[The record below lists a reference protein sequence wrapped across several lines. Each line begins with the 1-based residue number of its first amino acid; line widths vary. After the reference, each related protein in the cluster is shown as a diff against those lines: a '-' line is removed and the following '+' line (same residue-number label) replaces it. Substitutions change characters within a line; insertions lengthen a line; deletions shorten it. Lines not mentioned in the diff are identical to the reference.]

1 MSKKYSYKLTNK
13 KLKDE
18 IKITTDDLMKAN
30 IRLKQ
35 LDQAKSEFVSIASH
49 QLRTPL
55 TIIKGYVSMLLDG
68 NFGNLT
74 NKKKLVIEKVFESN
88 ERLIR
93 IVENLLDVSRIESGK
108 MLFNFQKKYIQ
119 DIVISVINEFS
130 NIVIEK
136 NIKLICKKPVKLL
149 PKITMD
155 VEKIRQV
162 ILNLVD
168 NAIKYSD
175 SEKIV
180 INLTIKNKKVIFCI
194 KDHGIGIKKE
204 DMPSLFEKLR
214 RGTGAA
220 LVCTEGIGLGLYVA
234 KQIII
239 GHKGKIWAE
248 SVGAG
253 KGSKFLFELPINC
266 DNIR

>member
-13 KLKDE
+13 KLKDK
-18 IKITTDDLMKAN
+18 IKIATDDLIKAN
-30 IRLKQ
+30 ARLKQ

-74 NKKKLVIEKVFESN
+74 NKKKSAMRKIFESN

-93 IVENLLDVSRIESGK
+93 IVENLLNISRIESGK

-119 DIVISVINEFS
+119 DIIISVINEFG
-130 NIVIEK
+130 NIIIEK
-136 NIKLICKKPVKLL
+136 NIKLICKKPIKPL

-168 NAIKYSD
+168 NAIKYSNGG
-175 SEKIV
+175 KIV
-180 INLTIKNKKVIFCI
+180 INLTIKNKKIIFCI
-194 KDHGIGIKKE
+194 KDQGIGIKKE
-204 DMPSLFEKLR
+204 DMPGLFEKLR

-220 LVCTEGIGLGLYVA
+220 LICAEGTGLGLYVA

-248 SVGAG
+248 SIGEG
-253 KGSKFLFELPINC
+253 KGSKVLFELPINC
-266 DNIR
+266 NDIK